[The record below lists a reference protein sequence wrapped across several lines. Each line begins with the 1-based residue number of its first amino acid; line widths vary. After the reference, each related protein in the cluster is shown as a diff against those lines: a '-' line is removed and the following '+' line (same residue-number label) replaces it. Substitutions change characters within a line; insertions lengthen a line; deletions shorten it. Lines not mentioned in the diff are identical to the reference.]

1 MAHVKAWSTQPIRT
15 LYIDGMDRWI
25 GTRLGRFFLE
35 GMRLEKSRTE
45 SIHYPQSSSQRSHS
59 EFRPYIPPLPLS
71 DIPRYNMEEQIAE
84 NKMLLSLYRDEAK
97 RTTRTPRFTFCSYI
111 RLLKVLHI
119 KSPPTKGSNSPWLNR
134 LFIHASFLMKLAY
147 RFVDLSTI

>member
-1 MAHVKAWSTQPIRT
+1 
-15 LYIDGMDRWI
+15 MDWW
-25 GTRLGRFFLE
+25 TRMGRFFLE
-35 GMRLEKSRTE
+35 GMLLEKSRTE

-97 RTTRTPRFTFCSYI
+97 RTTRTPRFTFCC
-111 RLLKVLHI
+111 
-119 KSPPTKGSNSPWLNR
+119 N
-134 LFIHASFLMKLAY
+134 
-147 RFVDLSTI
+147 